1 MDKIIILGAG
11 VMQGPAIRI
20 AGEMGFERHVLDGDA
35 EAAHRGSGE
44 YFHHIDLK
52 DKERILELAVRLKD
66 SSGRLGVMTAGTD
79 FSASVAFVAE
89 KLGLPGHRYEAA
101 LNATDKARMRAC
113 FQAAGVA
120 SPAWMVVD
128 EEALRNGGAVAK
140 PFHGFASG
148 VLHGKTPCLDIRR
161 GRGRGIVD
169 AIGGG
174 APVEG
179 VAKPLRGF
187 ASGVLH
193 GKTPCL
199 DTKQGRSEGGG
210 NASCRDFPPL
220 AGGAGS
226 FDWAFPLVVKPCDN
240 MGGRGC
246 SRVDSLAGL
255 EAALADAVR
264 FSRTGRAIVEEYMDG
279 AEFSVDAIVY
289 EGRLWECGFAD
300 RHIFFPPY
308 FVEMGHTMPSNA
320 GAREKDMLMRCFDA
334 GVKAL
339 GLTCGAVKGDLKL
352 TRKGPM
358 IGEIAARL
366 SGGFMS
372 GWTYPYSSGFEVTK
386 AAIEIAMG
394 REPDI
399 PRERGDWT
407 SAERAVI
414 SIPGT
419 VREVLGVEEAARM
432 TDVEQVF
439 MRVSPG
445 SKVVFPRNN
454 VEKCGNVLS
463 RSRYR
468 RDAIGAAE
476 KAAQAI
482 LIRLEPGNPET
493 EAFLAQ
499 PPETP
504 YPPSAIQACPNGER
518 RDYAGREARE
528 IMAIVRALTGERMM
542 DNPSLEKALFRG
554 GYQGAVYYMDTR
566 MGTAGHQL
574 DRELLGKLPPA

>member
-1 MDKIIILGAG
+1 MMDRIIILGAG

-35 EAAHRGSGE
+35 GAAHRGSGE

-66 SSGRLGVMTAGTD
+66 SPGRLGVMTAGTD

-120 SPAWMVVD
+120 SPAWSVVD
-128 EEALRNGGAVAK
+128 GEALRNGGA
-140 PFHGFASG
+140 
-148 VLHGKTPCLDIRR
+148 
-161 GRGRGIVD
+161 
-169 AIGGG
+169 
-174 APVEG
+174 
-179 VAKPLRGF
+179 LRG
-187 ASGVLH
+187 G
-193 GKTPCL
+193 
-199 DTKQGRSEGGG
+199 
-210 NASCRDFPPL
+210 FPPL
-220 AGGAGS
+220 ADGAGS
-226 FDWAFPLVVKPCDN
+226 AGWPFPLVVKPCDN

-279 AEFSVDAIVY
+279 EEFSVDAIVY
-289 EGRLWECGFAD
+289 GGRLWECGFAD

-320 GAREKDMLMRCFDA
+320 GAREKDMLMRCFDG
-334 GVKAL
+334 GVRAL

-386 AAIEIAMG
+386 AAVEIAMG

-445 SKVVFPRNN
+445 SRVVFPRNN
-454 VEKCGNVLS
+454 VEKCCNVLS

-476 KAAQAI
+476 KAANAI

-504 YPPSAIQACPNGER
+504 YPPSAIQTCPNGER
-518 RDYAGREARE
+518 RDYAGRETRE
-528 IMAIVRALTGERMM
+528 VMAMVRALTGERMT
-542 DNPSLEKALFRG
+542 DDPGLGKALLRG
-554 GYQGAVYYMDTR
+554 GCQGAVYYMDTR
-566 MGTAGHQL
+566 MGTAGRKL
-574 DRELLGKLPPA
+574 DGELLRKPPPA